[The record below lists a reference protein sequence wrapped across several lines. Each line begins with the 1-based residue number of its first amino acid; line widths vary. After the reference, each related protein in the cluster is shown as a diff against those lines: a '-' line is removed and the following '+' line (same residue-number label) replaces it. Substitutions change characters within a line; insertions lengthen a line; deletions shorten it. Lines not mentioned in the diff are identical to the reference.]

1 MKIKVAYE
9 NKKDKELLELNQST
23 TPYFIEYID
32 VTTKTG
38 LKDSYKLKS
47 LYGARLNPFI
57 VVYDD
62 EDKFVQCFWSE
73 NGNAVQQFINWLLNN
88 DSKN

>member
-38 LKDSYKLKS
+38 LKDSYKLKGP
-47 LYGARLNPFI
+47 YGARLNPFI
-57 VVYDD
+57 V
-62 EDKFVQCFWSE
+62 FVKSFFLDL
-73 NGNAVQQFINWLLNN
+73 FINGFNFILFLLC
-88 DSKN
+88 